1 MSYLPDRPA
10 FLSIVNS
17 TATTLGS
24 LATFSGSY
32 ESAIDYSV
40 ISVNIGAGLPAGC
53 SGSLYFDLSQDGL
66 IADRTVEIPVD
77 DISNASPGIHT
88 LIPIAKYFRV
98 RYANGLTAQT
108 RFRLQ
113 TIYHKY
119 LSKLPTSRVNQT
131 ISKYADVENV
141 RAILSA
147 QDPNGTVR
155 SINATNFGHLETAIH
170 DPAAGYGEVLMAAA
184 SPLIA
189 VRFPYQ
195 TSVSSSA
202 SRLAVSGSATW
213 TVNSGSLQTS
223 LGTTNSSS
231 VYFTSKRMLQCTP
244 GMSNAM
250 RFEQVFGTPVPQSV
264 QWSGIGCACEGVFFG
279 YSGSNFGIL
288 QREFGRFPIYAY
300 TVTAASTTATNI
312 TVTLNGTAI
321 SVPVTNNASTIKTA
335 NEIAAGAYSSAGIG
349 WSSWTSGSVVYFA
362 GEKAVPTTPGSFSIV
377 GGTVDGTFAT
387 YHGGGAPTET
397 FTSQSNWSHD
407 TMDGSNSLFNPSG
420 LLLQPTLFNSYQIY
434 LCPNGTAKLLVQKP
448 SGSGVDS
455 ATEYNLVH
463 IMQVGGNATHN
474 VIENFSQPFR
484 SELQSLGSTTDITS
498 SLFQIGGV
506 LLGKRRNLGPKRA
519 YSVAKTGVASSGF
532 VPLLSIRNPRSK
544 IVASDTSKSLKSNS
558 ELTLLRISIA
568 NGTPGAEIRLMA
580 GGALSNDANWFD
592 VDNATTLAQI
602 DTSATA
608 LSGGRMVWS
617 AAVGANTDLREELE
631 GNYQDFYISPGD
643 SQTIVAKAASSTS
656 EITVALTWIELGT

>member
-170 DPAAGYGEVLMAAA
+170 DPASGYGEVLMAAA

-250 RFEQVFGTPVPQSV
+250 RFEQVFGTPRCSEHQCRSL
-264 QWSGIGCACEGVFFG
+264 C
-279 YSGSNFGIL
+279 
-288 QREFGRFPIYAY
+288 
-300 TVTAASTTATNI
+300 
-312 TVTLNGTAI
+312 NG
-321 SVPVTNNASTIKTA
+321 
-335 NEIAAGAYSSAGIG
+335 
-349 WSSWTSGSVVYFA
+349 
-362 GEKAVPTTPGSFSIV
+362 AV
-377 GGTVDGTFAT
+377 
-387 YHGGGAPTET
+387 
-397 FTSQSNWSHD
+397 
-407 TMDGSNSLFNPSG
+407 
-420 LLLQPTLFNSYQIY
+420 
-434 LCPNGTAKLLVQKP
+434 
-448 SGSGVDS
+448 
-455 ATEYNLVH
+455 
-463 IMQVGGNATHN
+463 
-474 VIENFSQPFR
+474 
-484 SELQSLGSTTDITS
+484 
-498 SLFQIGGV
+498 
-506 LLGKRRNLGPKRA
+506 
-519 YSVAKTGVASSGF
+519 
-532 VPLLSIRNPRSK
+532 
-544 IVASDTSKSLKSNS
+544 
-558 ELTLLRISIA
+558 
-568 NGTPGAEIRLMA
+568 
-580 GGALSNDANWFD
+580 
-592 VDNATTLAQI
+592 
-602 DTSATA
+602 
-608 LSGGRMVWS
+608 
-617 AAVGANTDLREELE
+617 
-631 GNYQDFYISPGD
+631 
-643 SQTIVAKAASSTS
+643 
-656 EITVALTWIELGT
+656 